1 MQQIVLKD
9 ITCLTNST
17 MNNESEFQAKELIQK
32 HIDKF
37 NKESFSNAKQAEKT
51 NKDLLMCFVNKK
63 RLLDIY
69 FSNKVYEYNSDNN
82 TLKFTYHHYGM
93 CKRFLI
99 EITTKTVE
107 DEQDIHN
114 RNFQVSPPH

>member
-9 ITCLTNST
+9 VTCLTNST
-17 MNNESEFQAKELIQK
+17 LNNESEFQARTIIQK

-37 NKESFSNAKQAEKT
+37 NKESLTNAKQAGMT
-51 NKDLLMCFVNKK
+51 YKDLLACFVNKK

-69 FSNKVYEYNSDNN
+69 SPSSMIYEYNGDNN

-99 EITTKTVE
+99 EVTTVE
-107 DEQDIHN
+107 DEQIQQEN
-114 RNFQVSPPH
+114 V